1 MRNQDDERKNLREQS
16 MKIGDLKQRSVGQL
30 FMWFFVVFKGVLVWP
45 NVVSAQACPQG
56 FLDPRNGGECWE
68 CPAGFNRTIFA
79 VTASNACEAVLPATF
94 SPAARQGRADC
105 AAGDVTDPRNGGEC
119 WRCPAGLVRTW
130 SPVNGPEA
138 CGQPGGVFD
147 RKRPATFIKSVGCN
161 QGEFP
166 DLGSCW
172 TCPAG
177 AVRDVAHIES
187 NRACVVPSRTE
198 VRHAALLGRVACGR
212 LDEKA
217 CAIVGRNSCDPGL
230 VEFDNACRTRG
241 DCGTLGK
248 RRCLAGEPG
257 AWEPLTG
264 CATALVPTNNVCT
277 RPACGRRDE
286 LACTLVGRSSCD
298 PGLVEFDS
306 VCRTRGDCGAA
317 GQRACLVGES
327 SLVGCRPGLSEQG
340 GQCHVCG
347 ALGQRACAIVG
358 RTSCDDGLVEVNDM
372 CFKRGQCGAADQRAC
387 LLGERAKAGCNA
399 GLSERA
405 GRCEACGAL
414 GQPAC
419 AIVGRR
425 SCRSGLVEA
434 NNTCF
439 ARGACGAA
447 EERACLIGERPTP
460 GCDAGLSER
469 NGMCWAPSPLS
480 TQAVPRYFVF
490 VRLDPPLAFLFGGRP
505 VVSLV
510 ASVHEWH
517 TKKPVVASTIEL
529 FRANYTGPG
538 SVQPLPVATCTNLQS
553 CSTVIASGSTA
564 RWPATVSYKARV
576 SVGATTVET
585 PVRLADLRFVGAPM
599 RLDVSAETLS
609 SGKIRQVPLTRTV
622 DIVFYAGTGYELST
636 PGGARVFSVRLL
648 NEQREMLRADADK
661 PGASSLAENWAATSF
676 HVSLSAATVKA
687 GGWRLGGL
695 FEFNQCEHSTPN
707 PVPWG
712 DAQGILHPGSDC
724 RDWSVPGPFYSAG
737 RPAISWHEMHH
748 AAFGL
753 SDEYCAGTVHHQHP
767 RFPNVYTSQAECVR
781 LGSNAATCA
790 RIAEPVGCSGAA
802 CNCSTDF
809 WRSDSE
815 SKDAMVG
822 NGEVEGADDLR
833 AVRGK
838 FLECRAGRC

>member
-1 MRNQDDERKNLREQS
+1 
-16 MKIGDLKQRSVGQL
+16 MKVGDLKRRSVGQPFIEAGRIFRPTRRVRARIL
-30 FMWFFVVFKGVLVWP
+30 RAGWFLLVLMGVLVWP
-45 NVVSAQACPQG
+45 DVASAQPCPQG

-68 CPAGFNRTIFA
+68 CPAGFNRTIFS
-79 VTASNACEAVLPATF
+79 VTAANACEAVLPATF
-94 SPAARQGRADC
+94 SSAARQGRAEC
-105 AAGDVTDPRNGGEC
+105 ETGDITDPRNGGEC
-119 WRCPAGLVRTW
+119 WRCPPGLVRTW

-166 DLGSCW
+166 DIGWCW
-172 TCPAG
+172 TCPSG

-187 NRACVVPSRTE
+187 NRACVVPASTE
-198 VRHAALLGRVACGR
+198 VRHARLIGPVACGR
-212 LDEKA
+212 LDELA

-230 VEFDNACRTRG
+230 VEFDN
-241 DCGTLGK
+241 
-248 RRCLAGEPG
+248 
-257 AWEPLTG
+257 
-264 CATALVPTNNVCT
+264 
-277 RPACGRRDE
+277 
-286 LACTLVGRSSCD
+286 
-298 PGLVEFDS
+298 

-317 GQRACLVGES
+317 GQRACLIGES
-327 SLVGCRPGLSEQG
+327 SQVGCRPGLSEQG

-358 RTSCDDGLVEVNDM
+358 RTSCDNGLVEVNDM
-372 CFKRGQCGAADQRAC
+372 CFTRGDCGAADQRAC
-387 LLGERAKAGCNA
+387 LLGERARAGCNA

-425 SCRSGLVEA
+425 SCNPGLVEA
-434 NNTCF
+434 SNTCF
-439 ARGACGAA
+439 ARGACGRA
-447 EERACLIGERPTP
+447 EERACLIGERRVP

-480 TQAVPRYFVF
+480 TPVVPRYLVF
-490 VRLDPPLAFLFGGRP
+490 VHVDPPLAFLLGGGP
-505 VVSLV
+505 VSLI
-510 ASVHEWH
+510 ATVHEWH
-517 TKKPVVASTIEL
+517 TKQPVSASSIEL
-529 FRANYTGPG
+529 FHAPYTGPG
-538 SVQPLPVATCTNLQS
+538 SRQPLPAATCTNQQS
-553 CSTVIASGSTA
+553 CATVIASGSTA
-564 RWPATVSYKARV
+564 TWPGTVSFKARV

-585 PVRLADLRFVGAPM
+585 PVRLADLRFVGAPV
-599 RLDVSAETLS
+599 RLDVSAESVS
-609 SGKIRQVPLTRTV
+609 SGTIRQVPYTRTV

-636 PGGARVFSVRLL
+636 PGGARVFSRRLL
-648 NEQREMLRADADK
+648 DEQREMLRAAVTK
-661 PGASSLAENWAATSF
+661 PGASSLAENLAATSF

-687 GGWRLGGL
+687 GGWRVGGL
-695 FEFNQCEHSTPN
+695 LPFNQCEHSTPN

-737 RPAISWHEMHH
+737 NPAISWHELHH

-753 SDEYCAGTVHHQHP
+753 SDEYCAGTIHHQHL

-781 LGSNAATCA
+781 LASNPTTCA

-802 CNCSTDF
+802 CSCSTDF
-809 WRSDSE
+809 WRSDS
-815 SKDAMVG
+815 SPNDAMVG
-822 NGEVEGADDLR
+822 NGEVEGPDDLR

-838 FLECRAGRC
+838 FRECRAGRC